1 MNIRS
6 VTRDEEIPA
15 DRLAE
20 AGVWI
25 ARLHGGER
33 DGALELGFKH
43 WLKAHPLNGPAFEF
57 ATEVWEDS
65 QGLRKIVPFAHEI
78 RQPSQGRSR
87 RPLLALTAAIMTL
100 VFVGAVLYFNREQG
114 IATGVGEQRS
124 MVLEDGTRVFLN
136 TQTRLISAYDKH
148 SRRVELTSGEAWFEV
163 AKRPDWP
170 FVVSAGNRRVTAL
183 GTSFVVRYDA
193 RRTSVTLVEGKV
205 AVSVAEDARA
215 QPSVTATGQNSSST
229 VATRPE
235 VVTLTAGQRLTVA
248 TGGTPKVDTPPM
260 DKATAWRRGQVVL
273 DDMTLG
279 DAITEMNRYSNVK
292 LSVRQTQAAQ
302 VVVNGLFQA
311 GDSLSFAR
319 AIAQAYGLRAVEH
332 GDEIVLEG
340 APRSFAHPSSAV
352 R

>member
-1 MNIRS
+1 MNTRS
-6 VTRDEEIPA
+6 TTRDEAIPA

-25 ARLHGGER
+25 ARLHGDER
-33 DGALELGFKH
+33 NGALELGFRH
-43 WLKAHPLNGPAFEF
+43 WLKAHPLNGPAFEL

-65 QGLRKIVPFAHEI
+65 QGLRKVVPFAHEI
-78 RQPSQGRSR
+78 RQPSLN
-87 RPLLALTAAIMTL
+87 RPRHPLWALTAAIMTFVL
-100 VFVGAVLYFNREQG
+100 VGTVLYFNLERG
-114 IATGVGEQRS
+114 ITTGVGEQRS

-136 TQTRLISAYDKH
+136 TQTRLKTAYDKH
-148 SRRVELTSGEAWFEV
+148 TRRVELASGEAWFEV

-170 FVVSAGNRRVTAL
+170 FVVSAGSKRITAL
-183 GTSFVVRYDA
+183 GTSFVVRYDTQ
-193 RRTSVTLVEGKV
+193 RTSVTLVEGKV
-205 AVSVAEDARA
+205 AVSAAVDAYT
-215 QPSVTATGQNSSST
+215 QPSVTDTGQRSLIA
-229 VATRPE
+229 VAPLPE
-235 VVTLTAGQRLTVA
+235 VVTLTAGQRLTVVA
-248 TGGTPKVDTPPM
+248 GGERRIDTPSM

-292 LSVRQTQAAQ
+292 LSVRQAQAAR

-319 AIAQAYGLRAVEH
+319 AIAQAYGLRAAEH
-332 GDEIVLEG
+332 GNEIVLEG
-340 APRSFAHPSSAV
+340 VPRSFARPSSPI

>member
-1 MNIRS
+1 MNTRS
-6 VTRDEEIPA
+6 TARDEEIPA

-33 DGALELGFKH
+33 DGALELGFRR
-43 WLKAHPLNGPAFEF
+43 WLKAHPLNGPAFEL

-65 QGLRKIVPFAHEI
+65 QGLRKVVPFAHEI
-78 RQPSQGRSR
+78 RQSFQSRSR
-87 RPLLALTAAIMTL
+87 RPLPVLAAAIAAF
-100 VFVGAVLYFNREQG
+100 VFVGVALYFSREQDIVTG
-114 IATGVGEQRS
+114 IGEQRS

-136 TQTRLISAYDKH
+136 TQTRLVSDYDKH
-148 SRRVELTSGEAWFEV
+148 VRHVELTSGEAWFEV

-170 FVVSAGNRRVTAL
+170 FVVSAGNRQVTAL

-193 RRTSVTLVEGKV
+193 QRTSVILVEGKV
-205 AVSVAEDARA
+205 AVSGVEGARK
-215 QPSVTATGQNSSST
+215 QPSVPNTEHGSSS
-229 VATRPE
+229 AAAPQPE

-248 TGGTPKVDTPPM
+248 TGGTPRVDTPSM
-260 DKATAWRRGQVVL
+260 DKATAWRHGQVVL
-273 DDMTLG
+273 DDITLG

-292 LSVRQTQAAQ
+292 LSVRQAQAAR

-311 GDSLSFAR
+311 GDSLSFAH
-319 AIAQAYGLRAVEH
+319 AIAQAYGLRAVER

-340 APRSFAHPSSAV
+340 VPRSFVRPSTPI